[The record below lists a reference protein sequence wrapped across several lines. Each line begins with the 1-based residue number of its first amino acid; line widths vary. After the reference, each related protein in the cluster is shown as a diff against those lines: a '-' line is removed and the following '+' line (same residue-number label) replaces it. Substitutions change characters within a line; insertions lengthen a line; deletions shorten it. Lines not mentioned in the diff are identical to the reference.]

1 MLKRSRLYSKNQTG
15 RAMHQMIDKYYGD
28 MYTTSGLTPAL
39 STLTIDQAFDQIR
52 KIPYRQDTTPIE
64 VVARPA
70 ISLRHKDIGID
81 CKKKSILMASYLK
94 SRGIPYRLIASS
106 NKPSC
111 RIHHVFPQM
120 RFGNTWLNLDA
131 TYPKYRPFQEKVLT
145 HAEVLNP

>member
-1 MLKRSRLYSKNQTG
+1 
-15 RAMHQMIDKYYGD
+15 MIDKYYGD
-28 MYTTSGLTPAL
+28 MYAPTASVPAL

-52 KIPYRQDTTPIE
+52 KIPYRQDVKPIE

-70 ISLRHKDIGID
+70 ISLRNKDVGID
-81 CKKKSILMASYLK
+81 CKKKSILIASYLK

-106 NKPSC
+106 NKPSG

-131 TYPKYRPFQEKVLT
+131 TYPQYRPFQQKALT
-145 HAEVLNP
+145 HAEVLSP